1 MQFHEFSLF
10 LDQSTISS
18 GEDDF
23 LVENCSMI
31 AGLTQL
37 LRGIQNYGLV
47 ELISEVQ
54 NKMADSGFVVIFHQG
69 QRALPYQR
77 WQ

>member
-1 MQFHEFSLF
+1 
-10 LDQSTISS
+10 
-18 GEDDF
+18 
-23 LVENCSMI
+23 MI

-37 LRGIQNYGLV
+37 LRGIWLCDWF

-54 NKMADSGFVVIFHQG
+54 NKMAASDFVVIYHQG

-77 WQ
+77 WL

>member
-1 MQFHEFSLF
+1 
-10 LDQSTISS
+10 
-18 GEDDF
+18 
-23 LVENCSMI
+23 MI

-37 LRGIQNYGLV
+37 LRGIWIYGWV

-54 NKMADSGFVVIFHQG
+54 NKMAASDFVVIFHQG

>member
-47 ELISEVQ
+47 EFISEVQ
-54 NKMADSGFVVIFHQG
+54 NKMADSGFGVIFHQG

-77 WQ
+77 